1 MLFTGYT
8 NKIKID
14 PLRYNNYYNLY
25 TTSLNTGDIS
35 AKTFPSTY
43 GFFPKKK
50 KKNTTR

>member
-25 TTSLNTGDIS
+25 TWSLNTGDIS
-35 AKTFPSTY
+35 AKKIPSTY
-43 GFFPKKK
+43 NFFKKIK
-50 KKNTTR
+50 K